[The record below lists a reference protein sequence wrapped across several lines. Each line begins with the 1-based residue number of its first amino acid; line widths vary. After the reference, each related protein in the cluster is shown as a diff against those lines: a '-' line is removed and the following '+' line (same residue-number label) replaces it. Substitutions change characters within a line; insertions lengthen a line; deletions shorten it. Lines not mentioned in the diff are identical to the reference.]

1 MVSTT
6 VMGSQRAKLPCHSR
20 LTARAGAAIAAVRR
34 AWRSMAEFQ
43 SRLPR
48 TGVTSRA
55 RQEPLSS
62 SATPLPAA

>member
-6 VMGSQRAKLPCHSR
+6 VMGSQRAKLPCHIG
-20 LTARAGAAIAAVRR
+20 LAARAGAAIAAVRK

-48 TGVTSRA
+48 TGVTTRA
-55 RQEPLSS
+55 RQDALSS